1 MTTKVLRDEDRLIG
15 ASGGRKWPTIAFDIS
30 VSPPMVVTPDNR
42 RMRIVDAAKLLGV
55 TPPALYHRV
64 RRAKIRAGIYT
75 PPVRTSTTLL
85 STTLLG

>member
-42 RMRIVDAAKLLGV
+42 RMRIVENLLEEMKGWRNALAAHYMANFYDGAPDADDS
-55 TPPALYHRV
+55 PIPQR
-64 RRAKIRAGIYT
+64 
-75 PPVRTSTTLL
+75 
-85 STTLLG
+85 

>member
-42 RMRIVDAAKLLGV
+42 QRALGM
-55 TPPALYHRV
+55 
-64 RRAKIRAGIYT
+64 
-75 PPVRTSTTLL
+75 TLA
-85 STTLLG
+85 TLNGERPW